1 VVDVGGLIAARYGCV
16 RGKGY
21 SATGQDTRQTPV
33 PVCIISRTALSHLAL
48 AAAAAAAAA
57 SDAAMCLVASLSN
70 IVRVV
75 ASFFL

>member
-1 VVDVGGLIAARYGCV
+1 V

-33 PVCIISRTALSHLAL
+33 QVCIISRTAVGHLAL
-48 AAAAAAAAA
+48 AAAAAA

-70 IVRVV
+70 IVRIL
-75 ASFFL
+75 ASFFFKKRRRDTETVSCLQL

>member
-1 VVDVGGLIAARYGCV
+1 MVDVGGLIAARYGCV

-48 AAAAAAAAA
+48 AAAAAAAA